1 MNPGT
6 HTFGWEDPTATLTA
20 GMQLSGLQIWR
31 AIAAGDLPRPPIGA
45 LMDFTLPEVEEGR
58 IVFASDAAPWMLN
71 PIGSVHGGAIATMLD
86 SAVGCA
92 VHTTL
97 PAGVGYTTLELK
109 VNFIRGVSVDDGQL
123 LAEGKV
129 IHRGGTTA
137 IAEGR
142 LTAATDGRLLAYAT
156 TTCLILKPR

>member
-1 MNPGT
+1 MSPGA
-6 HTFGWEDPTATLTA
+6 HSFAWEDPTATITA
-20 GMQLSGLQIWR
+20 GARLSGLEIWQG
-31 AIAAGDLPRPPIGA
+31 IASGALPRPPIGA
-45 LMDFTLPEVEEGR
+45 LMDFTLPVVEEGR
-58 IVFASDAAPWMLN
+58 IIFASDAAPWMLN

-97 PAGVGYTTLELK
+97 QAGVGYTTLELK
-109 VNFIRGVSVDDGQL
+109 VNYIRGVRVGDGRL

-142 LTAATDGRLLAYAT
+142 LTAADDGRLLAFAT
-156 TTCLILKPR
+156 TTCLILAPR

>member
-1 MNPGT
+1 MTAGT
-6 HTFGWEDPTATLTA
+6 HAFAWEDPSATLDA
-20 GMQLSGLQIWR
+20 GRHLSGLEIWR
-31 AIAAGDLPRPPIGA
+31 GIAAGELPRPPIGA
-45 LMDFTLPEVEEGR
+45 LMDFTLPVVEEGR

-71 PIGSVHGGAIATMLD
+71 PIGSVHGGALATMLD

-109 VNFIRGVSVDDGQL
+109 VNYIRGVAVGDGQL
-123 LAEGKV
+123 LAEGTV
-129 IHRGGTTA
+129 IHRGGSTA

-142 LTAATDGRLLAYAT
+142 LTAASDGRLLAFAT
-156 TTCLILKPR
+156 TTCLILRPR